1 MTKENFCKIINKLKT
16 ASDVQNQVNEIYRN
30 SRENI
35 DNDFMNAAALQIN
48 HESIVVELLKEIMH
62 DKGDDISYFVYGLD
76 YGREW
81 TPDSIICDGESIDI
95 STPERLYDYLVKE
108 MDGNIHEK

>member
-1 MTKENFCKIINKLKT
+1 MTKERFCKIINKLKT
-16 ASDVQNQVNEIYRN
+16 ASDIKEQVNEIYRN

-48 HESIVVELLKEIMH
+48 HELIVIELLKEIMH
-62 DKGDDISYFVYGLD
+62 DEYDYIHYFIYELD

-81 TPDSIICDGESIDI
+81 TPNSITCDGESIDI
-95 STPERLYDYLVKE
+95 STPEKLFDYLKGE
-108 MDGNIHEK
+108 DND